1 VNASKRCIH
10 KEVPEQLMIAIA
22 NAVVYKW
29 AVVVHPKHTLI
40 AHFTVVSPWWF
51 NFLAF
56 IAESEL

>member
-1 VNASKRCIH
+1 
-10 KEVPEQLMIAIA
+10 MIAIA
-22 NAVVYKW
+22 NAIVYEW
-29 AVVVHPKHTLI
+29 AVVVHPKHALI